1 MPRGKRRS
9 DCDIELGLAISAL
22 TLRHGQIRT
31 YQELADFCGCS
42 KSAIQS
48 IEYKAMRKIRLRCN
62 TDPEL
67 KELIED
73 YRSHS
78 HSPVVPSGP

>member
-1 MPRGKRRS
+1 MRGKKRPDS
-9 DCDIELGLAISAL
+9 DINLGLAVSAL
-22 TLRHGQIRT
+22 TLRHGQRRT
-31 YQELADFCGCS
+31 YQELADFCCCS

-48 IEYKAMRKIRLRCN
+48 IEYKALKKLRLRCN